1 MISAIVLAAGNSVRM
16 GKQNKLLL
24 PYGNTTII
32 GQVVDQLLHSRA
44 GEVVVVLGHEQ
55 NKIKAALATQPVKL
69 VFNSRHQ
76 TGMTSS
82 IQAGVAAAS
91 PRARGY
97 LICLGDM
104 PALTAADYN
113 AIMAGAGAKP
123 EIRVPVFQGQKGN
136 PAFFSKHF
144 KEAILAHKQPE
155 GCRDLVQQHADKVV
169 KVTVAHGRILSDIDT
184 PEDYRSYR

>member
-32 GQVVDQLLHSRA
+32 EQVVDQLLNSQA
-44 GEVVVVLGHEQ
+44 EEVVVVLGHEQ
-55 NKIKAALATQPVKL
+55 NKVKAALGARPVKL
-69 VFNSRHQ
+69 VFNSRYQ

-82 IQAGVAAAS
+82 IQTGVAAAS

-113 AIMAGAGAKP
+113 AVMAGAGEKP

-136 PAFFSKHF
+136 PVYFSSHF
-144 KEAILAHKQPE
+144 REALLAHKEPE
-155 GCRDLVQQHADKVV
+155 GCRGLVQQHAGKVV
-169 KVTVAHGRILSDIDT
+169 KVVVGHGRILSDIDT
-184 PEDYRSYR
+184 PEDYQGYR

>member
-32 GQVVDQLLHSRA
+32 EQVVDQLLNSQA
-44 GEVVVVLGHEQ
+44 EEVVVVLGHEQ
-55 NKIKAALATQPVKL
+55 NKVKAALGARPVKL
-69 VFNSRHQ
+69 VFNSRYQ

-82 IQAGVAAAS
+82 IQTGVAAAS
-91 PRARGY
+91 PRAQGY

-113 AIMAGAGAKP
+113 TVMAGAGEKP
-123 EIRVPVFQGQKGN
+123 EIRVPVYQGQKGN
-136 PAFFSKHF
+136 PVYFSSHF
-144 KEAILAHKQPE
+144 RESLLAHKEPE
-155 GCRDLVQQHADKVV
+155 GCRGLVQQHAGKVV
-169 KVTVAHGRILSDIDT
+169 KVAVGYGRFLSDIDT
-184 PEDYRSYR
+184 PEDYQGYR